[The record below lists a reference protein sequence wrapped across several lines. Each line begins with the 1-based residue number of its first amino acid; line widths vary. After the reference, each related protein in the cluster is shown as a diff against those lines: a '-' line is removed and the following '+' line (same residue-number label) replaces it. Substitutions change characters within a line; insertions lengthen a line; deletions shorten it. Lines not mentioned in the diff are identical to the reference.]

1 MGLSRLDLGH
11 GGLGPQG
18 FRFRVLGV
26 EGFRVC
32 KFRGIFPVRSR
43 ETPPPP
49 KGFVEPKC
57 RSRGLPLGLGQVE
70 FGRMARQV
78 LSGGMLGANIG
89 DCAGVLLALRSQCG
103 ISASFSAL
111 C

>member
-1 MGLSRLDLGH
+1 MRH
-11 GGLGPQG
+11 
-18 FRFRVLGV
+18 
-26 EGFRVC
+26 
-32 KFRGIFPVRSR
+32 
-43 ETPPPP
+43 PPPP

-89 DCAGVLLALRSQCG
+89 RKLFSLMLTMPQHQAADLATPPWEPAQELSR
-103 ISASFSAL
+103 AL
-111 C
+111 W